1 MVTATKPTPVPAT
14 IQPIGMSQE
23 FKDKQSMKK
32 KIGIGIGILVLIGLI
47 MVARKYPKV
56 TFGIIGI
63 LLVYV
68 YFFVGFWSPS
78 RYQQWKNRSVNLE
91 PKTSAL
97 KK

>member
-1 MVTATKPTPVPAT
+1 MVTATKNPSI

-23 FKDKQSMKK
+23 FKDKQSMNK

-68 YFFVGFWSPS
+68 YFFVGFLSPS
-78 RYQQWKNRSVNLE
+78 RYQQWKNRSVNSK
-91 PKTSAL
+91 PKTAL
-97 KK
+97 